1 MPLSTE
7 CRTASGK
14 TITVADALKLNR
26 VDRRDLVC
34 IGCGQRVS
42 PHKESKPGTH
52 QQAAHF
58 EHIPSDGGRNR
69 ECPLSD
75 TSRR

>member
-14 TITVADALKLNR
+14 AVTVADALKLGR
-26 VDRRDLVC
+26 DDRRSLFC

-42 PHKESKPGTH
+42 PHKQSAPGKH

-58 EHIPSDGGRNR
+58 EHIPSDGGRNKK
-69 ECPLSD
+69 CPLSD
-75 TSRR
+75 TK